1 MLASAKHVRESGLPL
16 SSVLG
21 VQMTYSQTMVLSLA
35 SYHTLAHSSLGSQP
49 PPPFDGP

>member
-35 SYHTLAHSSLGSQP
+35 SYRTLAHSSLGSQP